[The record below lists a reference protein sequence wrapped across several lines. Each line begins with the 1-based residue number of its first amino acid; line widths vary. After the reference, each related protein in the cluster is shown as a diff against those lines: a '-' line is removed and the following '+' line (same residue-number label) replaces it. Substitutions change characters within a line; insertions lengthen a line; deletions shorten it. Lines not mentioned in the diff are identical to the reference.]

1 MYPKEI
7 LGNIERFIMILFLGY
22 NQYSAIG
29 LVLTAKSIARYDK
42 ISKEE
47 DFAEYYLLG
56 TLMST
61 ACVVLCNR
69 EITIYSS
76 CCNQDKGIYYYR
88 TYDNSEI
95 VAVDMHREDLD
106 GETLAA
112 YDLVRADGFRVVN

>member
-1 MYPKEI
+1 MYPKKI

-61 ACVVLCNR
+61 ACVVLCNLL
-69 EITIYSS
+69 IL
-76 CCNQDKGIYYYR
+76 Q
-88 TYDNSEI
+88 
-95 VAVDMHREDLD
+95 
-106 GETLAA
+106 
-112 YDLVRADGFRVVN
+112 